1 MQSATIIPTETTTRT
16 QQLVELIRL
25 DIVHNRLEP
34 GARVTEEALADRYGS
49 SRTPVRE
56 ALRVLA
62 REALLVHTPRAGYV
76 VASIN
81 LDEMDDLY
89 TMRVAIEERVAQ
101 RIVEAPRRE
110 PLEKLLEFWAA
121 PAVAREDVSL
131 VFADELFHE
140 TLADVCGSSV
150 LLPIL
155 QNINHRVH
163 ALRIRDFANP
173 ERVRLTYEQHAAILR
188 TLLDGDSRLAAALL
202 KAHIWQSYAYVRGSM
217 LGEVER

>member
-1 MQSATIIPTETTTRT
+1 MQSAQISPPESTTRT

-34 GARVTEEALADRYGS
+34 GARVTEEALADHYGS

-62 REALLVHTPRAGYV
+62 REALLVYTPRAGYV

-101 RIVEAPRRE
+101 RIVDGTVRE
-110 PLEKLLEFWAA
+110 PLERLLEF
-121 PAVAREDVSL
+121 
-131 VFADELFHE
+131 
-140 TLADVCGSSV
+140 
-150 LLPIL
+150 
-155 QNINHRVH
+155 
-163 ALRIRDFANP
+163 
-173 ERVRLTYEQHAAILR
+173 
-188 TLLDGDSRLAAALL
+188 
-202 KAHIWQSYAYVRGSM
+202 
-217 LGEVER
+217 